1 LLFLKIFVIIII
13 EKRKGLIQ
21 MANVIKKIDDLGRI
35 AIPKEFRRALRLM
48 GGDEIEL
55 IQKDNEI
62 ILRKYQPNISGQ
74 LQDSKEAFQE
84 WLATNYQT
92 NNDLMEQFQKLI
104 EEVQKQEKKIGG

>member
-1 LLFLKIFVIIII
+1 
-13 EKRKGLIQ
+13 

-74 LQDSKEAFQE
+74 LQDSKETFQE